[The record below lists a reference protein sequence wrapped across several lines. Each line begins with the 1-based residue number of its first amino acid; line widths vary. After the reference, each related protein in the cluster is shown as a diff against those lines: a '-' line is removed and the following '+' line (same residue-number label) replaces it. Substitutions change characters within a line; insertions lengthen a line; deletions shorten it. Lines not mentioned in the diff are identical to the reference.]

1 MDFAINRIFSAL
13 KDIVG
18 PLHSKHRRLLAFPNN
33 ANREILPVCRLA
45 NDAGHA
51 FGAFRAETGNDHPK
65 TNADY
70 RNTARLAALAASYW
84 HTSASIPCEMTR
96 VQ

>member
-51 FGAFRAETGNDHPK
+51 VGAFRAETGKSASRVHLE

-70 RNTARLAALAASYW
+70 RNTARLAALVASYW
-84 HTSASIPCEMTR
+84 HARFNPM
-96 VQ
+96 

>member
-18 PLHSKHRRLLAFPNN
+18 PLHSKHRRLSAFPNS
-33 ANREILPVCRLA
+33 ANRVILPVCRLT

-51 FGAFRAETGNDHPK
+51 VRAFRPETGKSASRDHSE
-65 TNADY
+65 TDADY
-70 RNTARLAALAASYW
+70 RNTARLAAF
-84 HTSASIPCEMTR
+84 ASIVLARPL
-96 VQ
+96 